1 MLESKEKLL
10 NFRPILVLCANL
22 ILGILCTV
30 TKIFS
35 SNLYIF
41 LSCAFFIVNFGLIL
55 YFYIKKNKRVYVTLI
70 ISVIASTLV
79 CLVFSL
85 KIFNNLSASVIG
97 NLTLN
102 GIVTKVNSITVTD
115 YGYTINTFIKITNGE
130 LSGKVV
136 EAIFNTDNLLF
147 EGYKLK
153 FSAFIDSNEFYNNG
167 YFNAVN
173 LRANV
178 NYFCKNAQILS
189 IDKTITN
196 PFYYVKYLLYHRLR
210 SSNALNYEFI
220 FALLTGDTNFVS
232 DITLTRFRD
241 VGVAHIFA
249 VSGLHIGFLY
259 GFVTLILKPVK
270 IKAFIKYII
279 TLIILFLYVIFC
291 GLTPSCLRAFIIIAV
306 SNFAR
311 SFGFKNDK
319 LSSVFFSMF
328 IVLSINSSDLFN
340 IGFHLSFV
348 ACLSLIFLTPKI
360 EKLLNFILPNKISQF
375 ASPYISAYLGTLP
388 IVTDCFS
395 NSTAFSM
402 IFNAVIVPFMSF
414 IFILSFVSSIII
426 LIFSN
431 LLFIMQ
437 ISSFFVGII
446 IYIVN
451 TFSFIVLLK
460 ITVVFSVSVVFYY
473 FELVLFAGLIN
484 LKRKTVKYLY
494 VINFALFLTVFLVI
508 NVLHLY

>member
-1 MLESKEKLL
+1 
-10 NFRPILVLCANL
+10 
-22 ILGILCTV
+22 
-30 TKIFS
+30 
-35 SNLYIF
+35 
-41 LSCAFFIVNFGLIL
+41 
-55 YFYIKKNKRVYVTLI
+55 
-70 ISVIASTLV
+70 
-79 CLVFSL
+79 
-85 KIFNNLSASVIG
+85 
-97 NLTLN
+97 
-102 GIVTKVNSITVTD
+102 
-115 YGYTINTFIKITNGE
+115 
-130 LSGKVV
+130 
-136 EAIFNTDNLLF
+136 
-147 EGYKLK
+147 
-153 FSAFIDSNEFYNNG
+153 
-167 YFNAVN
+167 
-173 LRANV
+173 
-178 NYFCKNAQILS
+178 
-189 IDKTITN
+189 
-196 PFYYVKYLLYHRLR
+196 
-210 SSNALNYEFI
+210 YEFI

>member
-1 MLESKEKLL
+1 MFKAENRLL
-10 NFRPILVLCANL
+10 NFRPIFLISANL

-30 TKIFS
+30 TLCFS
-35 SNLYIF
+35 TNLYIF
-41 LSCAFFIVNFGLIL
+41 LSCAFFILNACLLV
-55 YFYIKKNKRVYVTLI
+55 YFIIKKEKRVYVTLI
-70 ISVIASTLV
+70 ISLIITSIV
-79 CLVFSL
+79 CLRFSL
-85 KIFNNLSASVIG
+85 KIYHNLTVEALC

-102 GIVTKVNSITVTD
+102 GVVTKVKSIIVTD
-115 YGYTINTFIKITNGE
+115 DGYLINAFVKITSGE
-130 LSGKVV
+130 LNGATV
-136 EAIFNTDNLLF
+136 EAYFNTSNLLF
-147 EGYKLK
+147 EGYKLE
-153 FSAFIDSNEFYNNG
+153 FSGFVDNNRFYTNDYLNV
-167 YFNAVN
+167 VN

-178 NYFCKNAQILS
+178 NYFCKEAQILTV
-189 IDKTITN
+189 DKQITN
-196 PFYYVKYLLYHRLR
+196 PFFKLKYLLYHRLK
-210 SSNALNYEFI
+210 SSNAPNYEFI

-232 DITLTRFRD
+232 DITLSRFRD

-259 GFVTLILKPVK
+259 AFLTLILKIIK
-270 IKAFIKYII
+270 IKPFVKYIL

-328 IVLSINSSDLFN
+328 IVLTVNSSDLFN
-340 IGFHLSFV
+340 VGFHLSYV

-360 EKLLNFILPNKISQF
+360 EKKLNYILPSKSAKF
-375 ASPYISAYLGTLP
+375 VAPYLSAYLGTLP

-402 IFNAVIVPFMSF
+402 LFNAVIVPFMSF
-414 IFILSFVSSIII
+414 IFILCFISSVII
-426 LIFSN
+426 LIFSK

-451 TFSFIVLLK
+451 AFSFIVILK
-460 ITVVFSVSVVFYY
+460 VPIRFLVSSVFYY
-473 FELVLFAGLIN
+473 LTLILFMGIIN
-484 LKRKTVKYLY
+484 LKRKSVKQLY
-494 VINFALFLTVFLVI
+494 FINIALFLTVFLVI